1 VRTRAIICVLATV
14 LAGCSLAACGSS
26 GTETPAPPD
35 DLTVYSALP
44 LHGPGSERA
53 RDILDGEQLAMGE
66 IADARRTYPVT
77 LRALDDSGPAGEL
90 KPGVTLE
97 VAKVAAQD
105 PHAIAYLGGQDAAAT
120 ALALPPLNEQGILQV
135 SPGATYDGFT
145 GGAGSGAGEPEKY
158 RPSGDAT
165 FSRMAPRDA
174 TQARAIA
181 ALMAAHGCRRVA
193 ILRAPSAFDLSLAEL
208 IAQAVGDRG
217 MRVVY
222 ADQVRPDPESHE
234 RAAADVAQRAPE
246 CATFAATVHDAPA
259 GMLRAL
265 HDRMPGLWMVA
276 PMALAADG
284 LARALGPAGE
294 AIVFVGPPRPD
305 ATFTARFTRQFGR
318 PPGPWA
324 PYGYAAMRRVLR
336 AIAAAGQAGNE
347 RRAVVDA
354 YLALP
359 DPPDRMG
366 LWQASPRG
374 LAYDRA
380 LGPA

>member
-1 VRTRAIICVLATV
+1 MPSRARTCVLAAIV
-14 LAGCSLAACGSS
+14 AACMVAACGSS
-26 GTETPAPPD
+26 GTEVPEPPD

-44 LHGPGSERA
+44 LSGPGSERA

-66 IADARRTYPVT
+66 VAGDRRTYPVG

-90 KPGVTLE
+90 TPGVTLE
-97 VAKVAAQD
+97 VAKVAAAD

-135 SPGATYDGFT
+135 STGATYDGFT
-145 GGAGSGAGEPEKY
+145 GGVGSGAGEPDKY
-158 RPSGDAT
+158 RPSGRAT

-174 TQARAIA
+174 TQAGAIA
-181 ALMAAHGCRRVA
+181 ALMDEHGCRRVA
-193 ILRAPSAFDLSLAEL
+193 ILRAPSAFDASLAEL
-208 IAQAVGDRG
+208 IGKAVTEHG

-222 ADQVRPDPESHE
+222 ADQVRPDPEAHE
-234 RAAADVAQRAPE
+234 RAAADVAQTGPD
-246 CATFAATVHDAPA
+246 CATFAGTAHDAPA

-265 HDRMPGLWMVA
+265 HAQMPGLWMVA

-284 LARALGPAGE
+284 VARALGPA
-294 AIVFVGPPRPD
+294 ADAVVIVGPPQPD
-305 ATFTARFTRQFGR
+305 AAFTARFTRQFGR

-336 AIAAAGQAGNE
+336 AIEDAGVAGNE

-359 DPPDRMG
+359 DPPERMA
-366 LWQASPRG
+366 LWRASPKG
-374 LAYDRA
+374 LVYDGP
-380 LGPA
+380 LGAA